1 MIDTNDLR
9 PGTCFEYD
17 NEYWQVT
24 EYAHVKPGKG
34 PAFVRVKIRNLRKGS
49 IVERTFRTSE
59 KVNEL
64 RVETRNATYLY
75 NNGDEYVFMDSESF
89 EQYSIREEQ
98 LGDKVGFML
107 ENMKVTLQMCK
118 EEVLDV
124 ELPLFVETKIVKTDP
139 GVKGDTAQG
148 GSKPATIEGGAVIN
162 VPLFVNEGDMV
173 KVDTRDGR
181 YIERVKK

>member
-1 MIDTNDLR
+1 MIDTNELR
-9 PGTCFEYD
+9 PGTCFVYD

-24 EYAHVKPGKG
+24 EYQHVKPGKG
-34 PAFVRVKIRNLRKGS
+34 PAFVRVKIKNLRRGG

-59 KVNEL
+59 KVEEL
-64 RVETRNATYLY
+64 RVETRPATYMY
-75 NNGDEYVFMDSESF
+75 NSGEEYVFMDSETYD
-89 EQYSIREEQ
+89 QVSIRAEQ
-98 LGDKVGFML
+98 LGDKVGFMI
-107 ENMKVTLQMCK
+107 ENMNVLLTVCRD
-118 EEVLDV
+118 EVLDV
-124 ELPLFVETKIVKTDP
+124 DLPLFIETKIVKTDP

-162 VPLFVNEGDMV
+162 VPLFVNEGDLV